1 MAFPE
6 YQLRQNFNLGW
17 IRESEEKSKWIF
29 GKRKRVSA
37 TSTLEDDIYRLRQEM
52 EQLVQ
57 SGNSLTSSRVVEIS
71 MELDIKINE
80 YMQGFRRSRS

>member
-29 GKRKRVSA
+29 GKRKKGSA
-37 TSTLEDDIYRLRQEM
+37 ASTLEDDIYRLRQEM

-57 SGNSLTSSRVVEIS
+57 SGNSHTSSRVVEIS